1 MTDTGGPADSDD
13 TGELVDSG
21 DTGPRTPAAD
31 GMSVASDVTAV
42 ASDVTAG
49 TTDVTAGASNT
60 TGSGSNTANGSSR
73 WRRLATRA
81 GRSKLVFTLWVA
93 AWVLIVVPLVY
104 SPTAKLGP
112 GTVNASFLP
121 SLHGR
126 TELGVPPLGA
136 VRAATHSAPVQLRL
150 ELTEVDVLDA
160 IGPKDGQAPVD
171 IDDPVPII
179 EADVRED
186 LGPAVTKFVLTLVVL
201 SVAVGVGAAAAF
213 PGRRSLRRVLAGS
226 AIAPLS
232 IAVLLVPAGL
242 SYDAEQFEQAPELVG
257 QLGSA
262 RELMASVGSLETRFG
277 SVDSRVKVLS
287 GKIASLYS
295 TALTG
300 DIERS
305 EGEVVLL
312 HVSDLHLNTIGLA
325 LARDLAADFEVDAV
339 LDTGDITS
347 FGYEPETAFLELFD
361 DFDVPYYLVAG
372 NHDSAAVRATL
383 ARNDDVT
390 LLDDDMVDIE
400 GIKVLGVSDP
410 TETALRKVPRDVLDE
425 TYREQFPS
433 TRRLVEREEPDLL
446 MVHNPV
452 QARPALGEVDTVVA
466 GHVHTTRL
474 EIVDGTVVAV
484 VGSSGATGVGDL
496 LTEGDNPFAFQLLR
510 YVDQRLVAIDQITL
524 QGADGDFVLN
534 RILLRGELDDTA
546 DDVSDDGAYEPSL
559 EEMQELDPDSV
570 TTTTVDRALLDPST
584 TSSTSTTTTEAN
596 G

>member
-1 MTDTGGPADSDD
+1 MTQD
-13 TGELVDSG
+13 E
-21 DTGPRTPAAD
+21 AAPD
-31 GMSVASDVTAV
+31 A
-42 ASDVTAG
+42 AG
-49 TTDVTAGASNT
+49 V
-60 TGSGSNTANGSSR
+60 R
-73 WRRLATRA
+73 VRLRRLVAWA
-81 GRSKLVFTLWVA
+81 GRSKIAFTLWVL
-93 AWVLIVVPLVY
+93 VCTLVVVPLVY
-104 SPTAKLGP
+104 NPTVQLGP
-112 GTVNASFLP
+112 GTVDASFVP
-121 SLHGR
+121 SVHGR
-126 TELGVPPLGA
+126 TTLGVPPVGA
-136 VRAATHSAPVQLRL
+136 VRASTHVAPVELRL
-150 ELTEVDVLDA
+150 DLKEVDVLDA
-160 IGPKDGQAPVD
+160 IGPRDGQAPVD

-179 EADVRED
+179 EAEIRDD
-186 LGPAVTKFVLTLVVL
+186 LGGALTKLAVTMALL
-201 SVAVGVGAAAAF
+201 SVAVGVAAAAAF
-213 PGRRSLRRVLAGS
+213 PGRRSLRRVLAG
-226 AIAPLS
+226 AGIAPLS
-232 IAVLLVPAGL
+232 IAVLLVPAAL
-242 SYDAEQFEQAPELVG
+242 TYDADQFEQSPELVG

-347 FGYEPETAFLELFD
+347 FGFEPETAFLELFD

-372 NHDSAAVRATL
+372 NHDSARVRATL
-383 ARNDDVT
+383 ARNEHVT
-390 LLDDDMVDIE
+390 LLDDEVVEIE
-400 GIKVLGVSDP
+400 GIKVLGVEDP
-410 TETALRKVPRDVLDE
+410 TDTALRKIPREEIDE
-425 TYREQFPS
+425 TYRGQFPS
-433 TRRLVEREEPDLL
+433 TRRLVERDEPDLL

-452 QARPALGEVDTVVA
+452 QARPVYGEVDTVVA

-474 EIVDGTVVAV
+474 EVVDGTVVAI

-496 LTEGDNPFAFQLLR
+496 LTEGDNPYHFELLR
-510 YVDQRLVAIDQITL
+510 YVDRKLVAIDQITL

-534 RILLRGELDDTA
+534 RILLRGDLEDTT

-559 EEMQELDPDSV
+559 EEMRELDPDSI
-570 TTTTVDRALLDPST
+570 TTTTVDGALLDPSPTPT
-584 TSSTSTTTTEAN
+584 TTSTTTTESQ